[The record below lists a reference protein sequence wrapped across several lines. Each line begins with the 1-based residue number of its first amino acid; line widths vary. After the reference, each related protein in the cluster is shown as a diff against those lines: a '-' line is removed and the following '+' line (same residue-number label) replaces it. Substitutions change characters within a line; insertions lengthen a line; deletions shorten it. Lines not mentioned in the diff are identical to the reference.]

1 MEKGWENTSHLN
13 YSSHR
18 RTDNQKSDK
27 TGIFPLT
34 LVSWVYVLQSVS
46 QQEEREEDLHKTH
59 QAVHSSRPCC
69 EERHGD
75 WEDLHTG
82 LSSPSWTISQT
93 SVLLY
98 AQTVYI
104 PALPLGEPHLKILLL
119 WRKTLLGFSTLFA
132 ASTYWKVWEAP
143 PQLTGKMLH
152 LLLVR
157 TYTTYPYTTYL
168 YNIPILFTKIGLCS

>member
-1 MEKGWENTSHLN
+1 MEKGWGNTSHLN

-46 QQEEREEDLHKTH
+46 QREEREEDLHKTH

-82 LSSPSWTISQT
+82 LSSPSWTVSQT

-98 AQTVYI
+98 AQTEVYPSTSLRWTSSENP
-104 PALPLGEPHLKILLL
+104 PALEKDPFRFFNSFCCKYLLKGL
-119 WRKTLLGFSTLFA
+119 RSSTTA
-132 ASTYWKVWEAP
+132 Y
-143 PQLTGKMLH
+143 G
-152 LLLVR
+152 
-157 TYTTYPYTTYL
+157 
-168 YNIPILFTKIGLCS
+168 